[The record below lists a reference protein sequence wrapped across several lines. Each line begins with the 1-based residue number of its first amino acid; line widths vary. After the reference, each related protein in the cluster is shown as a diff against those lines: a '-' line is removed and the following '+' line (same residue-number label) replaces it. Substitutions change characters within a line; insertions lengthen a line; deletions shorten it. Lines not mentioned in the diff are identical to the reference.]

1 MNPSHLRSLSSAAAV
16 LLCLGLA
23 ACGTHGN
30 YRKDDAHE
38 KLLQTLRQCLAEVP
52 LRGDKS
58 ALFLSPCVALDVSPL
73 NGISRGRLIDAL
85 GPAQYCTDQTQG
97 SFPAKEDCPFTMN
110 PQWSFYRHP
119 EHTIGG
125 GGPEL
130 VCEAHSQVYCA
141 TVDWRR
147 SQ

>member
-1 MNPSHLRSLSSAAAV
+1 MNRSRSRLLVGAAAALV
-16 LLCLGLA
+16 CVSVA

-30 YRKDDAHE
+30 YRKDEAHA
-38 KLLQTLRQCLAEVP
+38 KLLDTLRACLAEVP
-52 LRGDKS
+52 LRGDKGS
-58 ALFLSPCVALDVSPL
+58 TFISPCVQIDVSPL
-73 NGISRGRLIDAL
+73 NGIGRARLIDAL

-97 SFPAKEDCPFTMN
+97 SFPTHEDCPFTLN

-119 EHTIGG
+119 EHAIGS

-130 VCEAHSQVYCA
+130 VCEAQSQLYCA
-141 TVDWRR
+141 TVEWRR